1 MTAGVRRLWA
11 KRPLFFV
18 AAGVVTA
25 IGLGALDARLGWC
38 GCIALGGFAWFAGG
52 RVCGIA
58 AMAIAVVLIAEG
70 RWMDARQAENETAI
84 AKAGYSKV
92 AARLTEDAVGQE
104 DAWSGVAR
112 LRGGEFDGLKV
123 RWIGTGDPPP
133 TGTELRAEGVFSGI
147 EKERNP
153 GVPDRGQRLRDEG
166 VVGVFRADGMRATQ
180 WIGPVSQWAA
190 GVKQAFRESLVAGLD
205 EESMPAKVIL
215 AVVLGERAQDSLG
228 LVKDFR
234 ESGTLHVFSV
244 SGMHVMMLGGMVW
257 FALKWL
263 GVPRRAAIPIII
275 LVMFGY
281 VWLTGNG
288 PAALRAAWMAAV
300 FLGGFALR
308 RRTDLLNALGV
319 VLLASMLFDPHLI
332 RMLGVQ
338 LSYGVVAAIG
348 LGSSAAR
355 RCFAWMAEKETFLPD
370 SEVGFLARKWLGFR
384 RGTVDSCAASTAA
397 SVGSAPLTAFHF
409 GLVTPISVVATVVL
423 VPQVFALM
431 SIALLSAMVYPF
443 WEGGAVFLN
452 CGNAYVARACAYT
465 AGIFADV
472 PGASASI
479 RTPNTPT
486 LVIHDLGYG
495 ASSACFASGTGNAVL
510 LDTGGKFSLEREVG
524 PSLMAL
530 GFNPDS
536 AILTHTD
543 SGHAAPPEL
552 VLEMFPLRQVASGMV
567 AVKGSVAEK
576 WDGPGA
582 DSIRVTQPSRGDR
595 LEFGGGAWAEI
606 LLSPSGGSLGSL
618 ADDNGLAF
626 RLHWQERTILFT
638 GDTGRIGEQALL
650 DSGIDLRSDV
660 IVAGLHESDLSLT
673 KAFVAAVS
681 PQAIIIPRDAGS
693 ELDWHRAFQK
703 KAWRKSGIQVI
714 DQTITGGLTVT
725 IETGGQMLIQG
736 FFDGSEIRL
745 PAR

>member
-25 IGLGALDARLGWC
+25 IGLSALDARLGWG
-38 GCIALGGFAWFAGG
+38 GCIALGCFAWFAGG
-52 RVCGIA
+52 RGCGIL
-58 AMAIAVVLIAEG
+58 AMAVAAVLIAEG
-70 RWMDARQAENETAI
+70 RRMDARQAENEAAV
-84 AKAGYSKV
+84 AKAGYCN
-92 AARLTEDAVGQE
+92 ATARLIEDAENHEG
-104 DAWSGVAR
+104 AWSAVAR
-112 LRGGEFDGLKV
+112 LRGGEFDGMKV
-123 RWIGTGDPPP
+123 RWIGTGDPAP

-147 EKERNP
+147 GKERNP

-166 VVGVFRADGMRATQ
+166 VVGVFKANGMRSTQ
-180 WIGPVSQWAA
+180 WIGPVSQWGA
-190 GVKQAFRESLVAGLD
+190 GVKHEFRKSLVAGLD

-215 AVVLGERAQDSLG
+215 AVVLGERAKDSLG

-244 SGMHVMMLGGMVW
+244 SGMHVMMLGGMIW

-263 GVPRRAAIPIII
+263 GVPRRAAIPVII
-275 LVMFGY
+275 LAMFGY

-308 RRTDLLNALGV
+308 RRTDLLNALGA
-319 VLLASMLFDPHLI
+319 VLLASLLFDPHLI

-384 RGTVDSCAASTAA
+384 RGAADSCAASTAA

-409 GLVTPISVVATVVL
+409 GLVTPVSVIATVAL
-423 VPQVFALM
+423 VPMVFALM
-431 SIALLSAMVYPF
+431 SIALMSAMLHPF
-443 WEGGAVFLN
+443 WERGAVFLN
-452 CGNAYVARACAYT
+452 CGNAYVARACAHT
-465 AGIFADV
+465 AGIFADL

-479 RTPNTPT
+479 RTPESPT

-495 ASSACFASGTGNAVL
+495 ASSACFASGAGNAVL

-524 PSLMAL
+524 PSLMGL

-543 SGHAAPPEL
+543 SGHVAPPEL
-552 VLEMFPLRQVASGMV
+552 VLEMFPLRQIASGMV
-567 AVKGSVAEK
+567 SVKGSAAEK
-576 WDGPGA
+576 WAGSGA
-582 DSIRVTQPSRGDR
+582 DMIRITQPARGDR
-595 LEFGGGAWAEI
+595 LDFGGGAWAEI
-606 LLSPSGGSLGSL
+606 LLSPSGGSPDSL
-618 ADDNGLAF
+618 ADDNGLVF

-638 GDTGRIGEQALL
+638 GDAGRIGEQALL
-650 DSGIDLRSDV
+650 DSGSDLRSDV

-673 KAFVAAVS
+673 KAFVAAVR
-681 PQAIIIPRDAGS
+681 PQAIVIPRDAGS
-693 ELDWHRAFQK
+693 EMDWHRAFQK
-703 KAWRKSGIQVI
+703 KAWLKNGIQVI
-714 DQTITGGLTVT
+714 DQTDAGGLTVT
-725 IETGGQMLIQG
+725 IGSEGQLLIQG
-736 FFDGSEIRL
+736 FFDGSETRV
-745 PAR
+745 PTR